1 MKYRLL
7 ICFKALYLVVCSL
20 KHSVDFRSHRSL
32 HHIQVINLP
41 DWLMKSTLV
50 IYSMFLSSLAT
61 SSMSVSAVHQ
71 PSATKGI

>member
-7 ICFKALYLVVCSL
+7 ICFKALYMV
-20 KHSVDFRSHRSL
+20 
-32 HHIQVINLP
+32 VINLP